1 MNTTNNALTEAVF
14 YILLA
19 LVEPMHGYGIMQQT
33 AALSKDRV
41 RLSAG
46 TLYGALASLLE
57 KGWIEQLPEEGRKKD
72 YRITLAGREVLEQE
86 LSRLAELL
94 ENGRNVLNNKNK

>member
-19 LVEPMHGYGIMQQT
+19 LVEPRHGYAIMQQT
-33 AALSKDRV
+33 ARWSRG
-41 RLSAG
+41 RLVISAG

-57 KGWIEQLPEEGRKKD
+57 KGWIEQLPEEGRKKE
-72 YRITLAGREVLEQE
+72 YRITSTGYAVLEQE
-86 LSRLAELL
+86 LERLDELVR
-94 ENGRNVLNNKNK
+94 NGNLILNRE